1 MGFNWFDTTV
11 CQPLG
16 SSPLGSTFRPERA
29 VRLRGRN
36 GDPGH
41 PRHHRAGKRRSDSEH
56 HDAEQSIV
64 PVPDHLWCEAQS
76 RRPRHTVLSL
86 RCKFDSYVATS
97 GVGSGLYPPLARLSL
112 AGLRRPLGFRRLYRG
127 GQGTPGGTLSFN
139 ANDGYVVP
147 GSGDPPNN
155 YDCSFVSNPG
165 EILPPYANSSGATA
179 SEFADGT
186 SNSLAS
192 LTSTGLGC
200 DSALAAGSGYST
212 SGVQYGSGDAQSY
225 LITTGLVSSATGIV
239 PVGGMST
246 CNLLEQ
252 ASAPP
257 KLLVSTLATLTAV
270 QEDHGRVCQGHQYQ
284 PG

>member
-1 MGFNWFDTTV
+1 M
-11 CQPLG
+11 
-16 SSPLGSTFRPERA
+16 E
-29 VRLRGRN
+29 
-36 GDPGH
+36 
-41 PRHHRAGKRRSDSEH
+41 
-56 HDAEQSIV
+56 SIDIWA
-64 PVPDHLWCEAQS
+64 PSQA
-76 RRPRHTVLSL
+76 
-86 RCKFDSYVATS
+86 
-97 GVGSGLYPPLARLSL
+97 
-112 AGLRRPLGFRRLYRG
+112 
-127 GQGTPGGTLSFN
+127 GGTLSFN
-139 ANDGYVVP
+139 ANDSYVVA
-147 GSGDPPNN
+147 GSGNPPNN

-257 KLLVSTLATLTAV
+257 KLLVSTLATLTAGKKTTV
-270 QEDHGRVCQGHQYQ
+270 GYVKVTNTSQADCDIEVSMTAVSDAACSLSLAPSNPTAGDSLGDPSNVINVDFPTGDVTDVAQ
-284 PG
+284 PTCTCSTSTPADSITSTMYVSSEGCWLVGANTATDKGGTPLSYTITCKN